1 MYVCMYA
8 CMYVC
13 MCVCTCMCVCM
24 YVCMHVCMYV
34 CMCVCVY
41 VCMNVCN
48 ITYFLIDPND
58 TNSPFVV
65 TNGMTL
71 TIMDVQPED
80 GGVYLCVSDN
90 PLITEFG
97 FAILYVS
104 PNVTQQPM
112 EMFVEEG
119 DSVVLTCFAE
129 GFPTPTYTWEKM
141 NMTTGIFEMLV
152 GETEST
158 LSFDPVQ
165 YSDFGRYRCV
175 ATIDV
180 NVSNSYY
187 NFPKFNLFYY
197 VYFRKD
203 LFPHLKIDLWR

>member
-1 MYVCMYA
+1 MCMCIIICMYVCMYL
-8 CMYVC
+8 Y
-13 MCVCTCMCVCM
+13 VCM
-24 YVCMHVCMYV
+24 YVCTCMY
-34 CMCVCVY
+34 
-41 VCMNVCN
+41 VCN

-58 TNSPFVV
+58 TNSPFII

-80 GGVYLCVSDN
+80 GGIYVCVSDN

-97 FAILYVS
+97 VAVLYVS
-104 PNVTQQPM
+104 PNVTLQPM

-119 DSVVLTCFAE
+119 DTTDLNCFAE

-141 NMTTGIFEMLV
+141 NMTTGIFEMLE
-152 GETEST
+152 GETESI
-158 LSFDPVQ
+158 LSFSPVQ

-180 NVSNSYY
+180 NVSSSYY
-187 NFPKFNLFYY
+187 NFQSLIILLCKF
-197 VYFRKD
+197 
-203 LFPHLKIDLWR
+203 